1 MKFASTAIAL
11 ALAVACSGP
20 AAAKI
25 VDGIRLGDAASE
37 TAHGFADATGASVA
51 DKGANGLSCRRM
63 KKPDGARWRTDAMKF
78 RLKVAKDAPTYLTC
92 RLWGSDT
99 SHDHL
104 FCTVDGKMLGQM
116 HLGEYDILD
125 YESCWP
131 RDSNRETADAEHF
144 GAFTYR
150 TFLLPENLTKGKD
163 EIEVAVYAAG
173 HVWGYGTNFEQFQKM
188 VSHDSRGLYVFAT
201 HTEPME
207 ASFKPKHTRAWEWKP
222 AEQAKDPDVVA
233 LAAKVE
239 KHLIYLMQPG
249 VLAGRRREIGFLA
262 EAYNT
267 EGCLA
272 YRNPGAIKAI
282 VAAVDAGA
290 QEEAE
295 SPGGTTKKDSWRG
308 AADEAVGVCRV
319 GADAIRPFLDEKRR
333 AAWTFSWSVRISI
346 CSCCFF
352 KSNVGK

>member
-11 ALAVACSGP
+11 ALAVACPGP

-51 DKGANGLSCRRM
+51 DRGANGRPCRRM
-63 KKPDGARWRTDAMKF
+63 KKPDGARWRTEAMKF
-78 RLKVAKDAPTYLTC
+78 RLKVSRDAPTYLTC
-92 RLWGSDT
+92 RLWGGDT

-104 FCTVDGKMLGQM
+104 FCTIDGKMLGQM

-131 RDSNRETADAEHF
+131 RDADRTTSDAEHF

-163 EIEVAVYAAG
+163 EVEVAVYAAG
-173 HVWGYGTNFEQFQKM
+173 HVWGYGTDFEQFQKM

-207 ASFKPKHTRAWEWKP
+207 ASFKPKHPRAWEWKP

-239 KHLIYLMQPG
+239 KHLLYLLQPG
-249 VLAGRRREIGFLA
+249 VLAGRRRDTGFLA
-262 EAYNT
+262 EAYNM
-267 EGCLA
+267 EGCAA
-272 YRNPGAIKAI
+272 YRNPDAIRAI

-290 QEEAE
+290 
-295 SPGGTTKKDSWRG
+295 R
-308 AADEAVGVCRV
+308 
-319 GADAIRPFLDEKRR
+319 
-333 AAWTFSWSVRISI
+333 
-346 CSCCFF
+346 
-352 KSNVGK
+352 